1 MALVKLQ
8 LGKKGLTSEFIKN
21 LKRVLN
27 NTENVRI
34 SLLKTSTRDKE
45 KVREWAKEIIKN
57 LGKNFTYKII
67 GYTIIL
73 KKWRKIPQ

>member
-57 LGKNFTYKII
+57 LGKKFTYKII